1 MPTPVKEVALDN
13 NIEVLQPTKLAG
25 NTEFFDKLNSL
36 DLDFIV
42 VVAY

>member
-1 MPTPVKEVALDN
+1 
-13 NIEVLQPTKLAG
+13 LQPEKLR
-25 NTEFFDKLNSL
+25 NNEEFFEKLNSL